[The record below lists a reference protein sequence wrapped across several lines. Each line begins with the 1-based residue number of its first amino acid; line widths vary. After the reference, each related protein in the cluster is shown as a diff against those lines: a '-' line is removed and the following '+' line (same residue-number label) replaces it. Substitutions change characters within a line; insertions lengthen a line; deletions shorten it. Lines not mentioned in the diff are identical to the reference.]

1 VVAISEAAVA
11 LDQGGA
17 YVFVVNDKNVVE
29 QKRVKVGTS
38 RDGLLAIE
46 DGLKA
51 GDRVVV
57 QGQQRIRAGMTVAP
71 TEAPAAPSMPNR

>member
-51 GDRVVV
+51 GDRVIV
-57 QGQQRIRAGMTVAP
+57 QGQQRVRAGMTVAP